1 MAFCP
6 ECGTVI
12 SAEAISCPKC
22 GKPLK
27 KAVSMASTSDKTAE
41 ILDRAMLGRPAT
53 SKDKTTA
60 ALFAL
65 FLGGVGAH
73 KFYLGEAG
81 KGVIFLLFCW
91 TFIPTICGFIDF
103 ISLLSMSDEK
113 FNRTY

>member
-12 SAEAISCPKC
+12 SAEALSCPQC

-27 KAVSMASTSDKTAE
+27 STNISSASAAS
-41 ILDRAMLGRPAT
+41 AT

-65 FLGGVGAH
+65 FLGAFGAH

-91 TFIPTICGFIDF
+91 TFIPMICGFIDF